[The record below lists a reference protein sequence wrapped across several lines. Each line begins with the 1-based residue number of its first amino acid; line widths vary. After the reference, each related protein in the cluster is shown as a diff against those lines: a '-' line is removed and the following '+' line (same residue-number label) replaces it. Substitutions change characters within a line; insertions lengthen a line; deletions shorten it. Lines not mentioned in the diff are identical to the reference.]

1 MEETL
6 QLLSELTKIG
16 APSGNEMEL
25 AAYVSRYM
33 RTFAQEVEVD
43 HLGNVMGL
51 VTPRNPNGP
60 RIMISAHMDEVSFM
74 VHKIQPNGFLKI
86 TRNGGI
92 PEKNL
97 LGQLVEVLA
106 DGGALKGLIGTRSH
120 HLTGMDQRYQVV
132 PIEDLFVDVGFRSKE
147 EAEAA
152 GVRIGTPI
160 VYART
165 FFLNGSRIFSNALDD
180 RIGIT
185 AMLEAGKRLVASN
198 PNAEVWL
205 VGSVQEEW
213 SLRGI
218 LPATRHLKPDMALCI
233 DIYPSTDTPD
243 LDFKADLALGGGPVV
258 SEYNFHG
265 RGTLMGLIP
274 DPVLRDTAVE
284 AAKQLGFP
292 IQRGALIGVLT
303 DASYVQY
310 EGKGVATLDLAI
322 PARYSHSAVE
332 SCDVEDLKQLIDLIV
347 KTTEL
352 WTASPKKT
360 RRDVILG
367 E

>member
-6 QLLSELTKIG
+6 KLLEKLTSIG
-16 APSGNEMEL
+16 APSGNEVPL
-25 AAYVSRYM
+25 AKYLSNYM
-33 RTFAQEVEVD
+33 RSFAEEVVVD
-43 HLGNVMGL
+43 HLGNVMGRI
-51 VTPRNPNGP
+51 TPLRPDAP

-74 VHKIQPNGFLKI
+74 VHKIQPDGFLKI

-97 LGQLVEVLA
+97 LGQLVELLGDEGPV
-106 DGGALKGLIGTRSH
+106 KGLIGTRSH

-132 PIEDLFVDVGFRSKE
+132 PIEDLFVDAGFRSKE

-152 GVRIGTPI
+152 GIRVGTPV
-160 VYART
+160 VYKRT
-165 FFLNGSRIFSNALDD
+165 FFRSGSRVFSNALDD

-185 AMLEAGKRLVASN
+185 AMLEAGKRLAKERVD
-198 PNAEVWL
+198 AEVWL

-218 LPATRHLKPDMALCI
+218 LPATRYLKPDMALCI
-233 DIYPSTDTPD
+233 DIYPATDTPD
-243 LDFKADLALGGGPVV
+243 LNAKADLGLGKGPVI

-274 DPVLRDTAVE
+274 DQALRDTAIE
-284 AAKQLGFP
+284 AARQGGIP

-310 EGKGVATLDLAI
+310 EGTGIATLDMAI
-322 PARYSHSAVE
+322 AARYSHSAVE
-332 SCDVEDLKQLIDLIV
+332 SSDIEDLRQLIDLIV
-347 KTTEL
+347 RTTLL
-352 WTASPKKT
+352 WPAMPQKT
-360 RRDVILG
+360 RKDLILS
-367 E
+367 

>member
-6 QLLSELTKIG
+6 RLLEELTSIG
-16 APSGNEMEL
+16 APSGNEVPL
-25 AAYVSRYM
+25 AKYLSNYM
-33 RTFAQEVEVD
+33 RSFAEEVVVD
-43 HLGNVMGL
+43 HLGNVMGRI
-51 VTPRNPNGP
+51 TPAKPDAP

-74 VHKIQPNGFLKI
+74 VHKIQPDGFLKI

-97 LGQLVEVLA
+97 LGQLVELLGDEGPV
-106 DGGALKGLIGTRSH
+106 KGLIGTRSH

-132 PIEDLFVDVGFRSKE
+132 PIEDLFVDAGFRSKE

-152 GVRIGTPI
+152 GIRVGTPV
-160 VYART
+160 VYKRT
-165 FFLNGSRIFSNALDD
+165 FFRSGSRVFSNALDD

-185 AMLEAGKRLVASN
+185 AMLEAGKRLAKERVD
-198 PNAEVWL
+198 AEIWL

-218 LPATRHLKPDMALCI
+218 LPATRYLKPDMALCI
-233 DIYPSTDTPD
+233 DIYPATDTPD
-243 LDFKADLALGGGPVV
+243 LSTKADLGLGKGPVI

-274 DPVLRDTAVE
+274 DQALRDTAIE
-284 AAKQLGFP
+284 AARQGGIP

-310 EGKGVATLDLAI
+310 EGTGIATLDMAI
-322 PARYSHSAVE
+322 AARYSHSAVE
-332 SCDVEDLKQLIDLIV
+332 SSDIEDLRLLIDLIIR
-347 KTTEL
+347 TALL
-352 WTASPKKT
+352 WPAMPKKT
-360 RRDVILG
+360 RKDLILS
-367 E
+367 